1 MGLGPD
7 CVGKGKKEKVV
18 GWTGVSD
25 VEPTALWRLSVLYTA
40 QQEGWISSYR
50 WSWRWVIA

>member
-40 QQEGWISSYR
+40 QQEGWISS
-50 WSWRWVIA
+50 